1 MTQPLNVAALP
12 ANAGDRAEVLKE
24 RSRPDPAKPRLSRDA
39 EALQKE
45 VDRRSAE
52 CYESLEELTY
62 RLHRVAK
69 RISNGHAE
77 HHPDVELEA
86 ARVAT
91 KH

>member
-1 MTQPLNVAALP
+1 MTQPLDVAALP
-12 ANAGDRAEVLKE
+12 ADATDRADELRE
-24 RSRPDPAKPRLSRDA
+24 RSRSDPARPRLSRDA
-39 EALQKE
+39 EALQEE

-52 CYESLEELTY
+52 CYEALEDMTY

-69 RISNGHAE
+69 RIANGRAE
-77 HHPDVELEA
+77 HGVGLE